1 MPMSRQGMSQ
11 RLKVL
16 ISAYA
21 CEPGKGSEPEV
32 GWRWALEMAR
42 FHDVLVLTRENN
54 RPAIEQALEF
64 LQGTRPLPEFV
75 YHDEP
80 PFLLDFKKSLGA
92 TKLYYIIWQ
101 RSANQVIAS
110 LHKTHHFDLLHHVTF
125 AAFRY
130 PAAIWGHGV
139 PCVWGPI
146 GGIESVPIGFLPWT
160 HPRSLMLE
168 ILRDVHNLIQASPFH
183 TLPAR
188 AGASTYILAS
198 TRDMRDAFAKHGYE
212 VQVLPTIGVDPD
224 TLPYAPRAP
233 RRGPLKLLFAGN
245 VITLKGVDLA
255 IQAFAQA
262 ATDGTFTIVGDGD
275 YLPSAKKL
283 ARKLGIENRVEFI
296 GRLPREQML
305 ELYRNYDVFLFP
317 SLHDTGGYAV
327 IEAMFNELPV
337 ICLDCGGPAITV
349 ADGCGFKIPVKS
361 RATVIDGLT
370 IAIEIYQKNLKL
382 LEEHGRNAR
391 QRVLSDY
398 AWEKR
403 GNQMNQIYHKA
414 HQRMSATGDNN
425 SYNGIGHTAN
435 LLHRI
440 FSLKGLCA
448 AIVALLLVG
457 SFGFGSVTL
466 LKRKANQIVTDT
478 LPGLAYAGQANAH
491 LADAY
496 RTLLFITMDD
506 QHRREQIRM
515 EMTGLAE
522 RTKGYLAKYEEAIVS
537 PEDRTNFEAVIT
549 LRKEYDRTRDQVL
562 ALALSGKKD
571 EALAMFNESLMP
583 KQAAVKRAGD
593 KLLDYNM
600 RVGERRGRDI
610 MTICSGTQLAVAA
623 VGMIIFI
630 LGFFIGLSK

>member
-1 MPMSRQGMSQ
+1 MAQ

-42 FHDVLVLTRENN
+42 FHDVVVLTRANN
-54 RPAIEQALEF
+54 RRAIEQGLE
-64 LQGTRPLPEFV
+64 LLRGSQPPPRFV

-80 PFLLDFKKSLGA
+80 PFLLDIKKSFRA

-101 RSANQVIAS
+101 RSAREVIS
-110 LHKTHHFDLLHHVTF
+110 GLHKIHQFDLLHHVTF

-146 GGIESVPIGFLPWT
+146 GGIESVPIGFLPWS
-160 HPRSLMLE
+160 HPRSLLLE
-168 ILRDVHNLIQASPFH
+168 ILRDLHNLVQASPFH
-183 TLPAR
+183 TLPGR
-188 AGASTYILAS
+188 ASASTLILAS
-198 TRDMRDAFAKHGYE
+198 TRDMRDAFASHGFE
-212 VQVLPTIGVDPD
+212 AQILPTIGLDPAE
-224 TLPYAPRAP
+224 LPYLPHPTRQT
-233 RRGPLKLLFAGN
+233 PLKLLFVGN
-245 VITLKGVDLA
+245 VITLKGVELA
-255 IQAFAQA
+255 LHAFARA
-262 ATDGTFTIVGDGD
+262 AADATLTIIGDGD
-275 YLPSAKKL
+275 YLPAAKSL
-283 ARKLGIENRVEFI
+283 AIKLGVQNRVNFV
-296 GRLPREQML
+296 GRLPRQQVL
-305 ELYRNYDVFLFP
+305 ETYRNHDVFLFP

-349 ADGCGFKIPVKS
+349 TDGCGFKIPVKS
-361 RATVIDGLT
+361 RGTVIDGLT
-370 IAIEIYQKNLKL
+370 IAIEIYHRNLKL
-382 LEEHGRNAR
+382 LEEHGHNAR

-403 GNQMNQIYHKA
+403 GNHMNDLYQLVCQKQVQDA
-414 HQRMSATGDNN
+414 SFT
-425 SYNGIGHTAN
+425 GIGHTAT
-435 LLHRI
+435 LLHRM
-440 FSLKGLCA
+440 FSFKGMAA
-448 AIVALLLVG
+448 AIIALLLIG
-457 SFGFGSVTL
+457 SFGFGSLTL

-506 QHRREQIRM
+506 QQRRDQIRS
-515 EMTGLAE
+515 EMAMLSD
-522 RTKGYLAKYEEAIVS
+522 RTMSYLQKYESSIFS
-537 PEDRTNFEAVIT
+537 REDRTNFETVVK
-549 LRKEYDRTRDQVL
+549 LRKEYDQTRDKVL
-562 ALALSGKKD
+562 ALAAAGKRD
-571 EALAMFNESLMP
+571 EAISLFNESLMP
-583 KQAAVKRAGD
+583 KQAEVKRAGD

-600 RVGERRGRDI
+600 HQGERRGRDI